1 MKLLWSKTINLGD
14 NMLEVISDPTA
25 RKSAKKSFD
34 KAFTGE
40 SFVQVKK
47 FEVKH
52 KLKYYEN
59 HYAPIR
65 NTKGKIIGI
74 TDFVIDIT
82 KSQTIENEME
92 QSHALLQTTVNSS
105 SNGILVVNSCGKAVL
120 YNEKFLEMMD
130 IDPALFKL
138 DNFVSRLA
146 EILKKLK
153 DADAFIAK
161 VKHLYDHPEE
171 ESRDLMEFQDGRVLL
186 RYSAPQKIK
195 GKIIGRVWTF
205 LDITEQKQ
213 AERELKYSE
222 NRYRTLQEASFGGI
236 GLHENG
242 FIIDSNLGLSK
253 VTGYSHEELI
263 GMNGLNLIAPEF
275 RKTVMEKITLGYT
288 EPYDVMGLRR
298 DGSTYHLEIQGRSFQ
313 KDNRMLRVT
322 EFRDITERKLA
333 EEKIR
338 EQNARLASIA
348 QNLRKKNEQLEE
360 FTQIVSHNLRS
371 PVGNISALLEHF
383 EKSNDEAG
391 RSEMIRHM
399 KSSAESLLLTMQE
412 LNEILKVRQ
421 AGPMEASEIEFAT
434 VLDKVVLMLHANI
447 LNQKALI
454 TRSLGVEKILYSSLY
469 LESIFLNLIS
479 NALKYSSP
487 VRPPVIKVS
496 TFVKEGTTVLQIED
510 NGLGID
516 MEKFGHQVFKLRK
529 TFHDHPDSR
538 GIGLFMVKNQVE
550 AMGGEINVMSE
561 VEKGCTFTIH
571 FGKQIIV

>member
-1 MKLLWSKTINLGD
+1 MKAFWGKTITPGD
-14 NMLEVISDPTA
+14 NMLEIIADPSI
-25 RKSAKKSFD
+25 RSSAKKSFD
-34 KAFTGE
+34 KAFTGK

-47 FEVKH
+47 YPVKG
-52 KLKYYEN
+52 KCWYFEN
-59 HYAPIR
+59 HYAPVK
-65 NTKGKIIGI
+65 NSKGKIIGV

-82 KSQTIENEME
+82 KSQTIENEVE
-92 QSHALLQTTVNSS
+92 RSHALLQTTIDSS
-105 SNGILVVNSCGKAVL
+105 SNGILVVDSNGKAVL

-130 IDPALFKL
+130 VDPALFKE
-138 DNFVSRLA
+138 DHYASRLA
-146 EILKKLK
+146 EVLTKLK
-153 DADAFIAK
+153 DADSFLEK
-161 VKHLYDHPEE
+161 VKYLYEHPDEA
-171 ESRDLMEFQDGRVLL
+171 SRDVMEFKDGRVLL

-195 GKIIGRVWTF
+195 DKIIGRVWTF
-205 LDITEQKQ
+205 LDITEQKD
-213 AERELKYSE
+213 AERELKHSE

-242 FIIDSNLGLSK
+242 VIIDSNTGLSK
-253 VTGYSHEELI
+253 ITGYSQEELV
-263 GMNGLNLIAPEF
+263 GKNGLELIAPEF
-275 RKTVMEKITLGYT
+275 RDLVREKITQGYT
-288 EPYDVMGLRR
+288 EPYDVIGLRKN
-298 DGSTYHLEIQGRSFQ
+298 GATYHLEIRGKSFQ
-313 KDNRMLRVT
+313 KENKMLRVT

-348 QNLRKKNEQLEE
+348 QNLRKKNDQLEE

-383 EKSNDEAG
+383 EKSNDEEE
-391 RSEMIRHM
+391 RREMIQHM

-421 AGPMEASEIEFAT
+421 AGAVEASKVEFAA

-447 LNQKALI
+447 LNQKAI
-454 TRSLGVEKILYSSLY
+454 IKRSLEVEKILYSPLY

-479 NALKYSSP
+479 NALKYSNP
-487 VRPPVIKVS
+487 ERPPLIQVS
-496 TFVKEGTTVLQIED
+496 TFMRDDAVVLKIED
-510 NGLGID
+510 NGLGIN

-550 AMGGEINVMSE
+550 AMGGEINVVSE

-571 FGKQIIV
+571 FGKQIIA